1 MVVLGQYVV
10 ESVAL
15 RHPGAAAALRVHGPA
30 RGRAVV
36 HAQTVQPR
44 LVDVVGAWEI
54 SGPTLLT
61 TG

>member
-1 MVVLGQYVV
+1 VVVLGQYVV

-15 RHPGAAAALRVHGPA
+15 RDPGAAQRSGCTVPPEGAQSCT
-30 RGRAVV
+30 
-36 HAQTVQPR
+36 QTVQPR

>member
-1 MVVLGQYVV
+1 VVVFGRYVV

-15 RHPGAAAALRVHGPA
+15 RHQAPPQRSACTVPPEGAQSCT
-30 RGRAVV
+30 
-36 HAQTVQPR
+36 QTVQPR